1 MLTLAYLSLLIA
13 LCTDWNV
20 NLITYSWIVEVGG
33 GSIAVTELLR
43 KTNLANQILIVTP
56 RTTESYFVKITSVFE
71 NFA

>member
-1 MLTLAYLSLLIA
+1 MLTLASLSLLIA

-56 RTTESYFVKITSVFE
+56 RITESYFVKIISVFE